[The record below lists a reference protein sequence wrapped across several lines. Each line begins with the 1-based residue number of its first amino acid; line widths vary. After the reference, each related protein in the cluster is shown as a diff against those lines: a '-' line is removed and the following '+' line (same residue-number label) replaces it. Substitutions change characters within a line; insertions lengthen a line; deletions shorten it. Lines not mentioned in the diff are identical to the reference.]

1 MHCLLIV
8 TLAALALAAPPPA
21 AARGGGDGH
30 PLPDAE
36 IFATNNT
43 AVISDPDDPRLRI
56 PLIGFARAVER
67 IVWQGGGIPRGSQ
80 LLDGVFYSS
89 DLGTTTFERS
99 REFDV
104 DDVTDDELH
113 AIADTVRSRFAQES
127 VLTFDHLPPGDG
139 EVDAIELEVPGVTAQ
154 DLRDGLLADQTA
166 RERLFGGSVTV
177 DGHLLLVADLGDAQL
192 ARAFAERIGG
202 DPRAA
207 ATRYGEREFVEGPAP
222 PSEAGVVPGAGRAG
236 D

>member
-1 MHCLLIV
+1 MHRLLIV

-21 AARGGGDGH
+21 AAHGGGGH
-30 PLPDAE
+30 RLPDAE

-56 PLIGFARAVER
+56 PLIGFAHAVER
-67 IVWQGGGIPRGSQ
+67 IVWQGGGLPRGSQ

-104 DDVTDDELH
+104 DGVTDDELH

-127 VLTFDHLPPGDG
+127 VLTFDYLPPGDD
-139 EVDAIELEVPGVTAQ
+139 EVNAIELEVPGVTAQ
-154 DLRDGLLADQTA
+154 ALRDGLLADQTA
-166 RERLFGGSVTV
+166 RERLFGGSVTLG
-177 DGHLLLVADLGDAQL
+177 GHLLLVADLADAQL

-222 PSEAGVVPGAGRAG
+222 PSEASSAPGAGRAG
-236 D
+236 V